1 MKPVRQNAYQVQ
13 IGSVLASSK
22 ASESQRQLLQL
33 CVDLNMDGPG
43 AACSIELADSNV
55 APPSA
60 GDTVTV
66 KLDVGDGAQTV
77 FTGMLADSVARA
89 TGQTLIAHG
98 AIADLGRHEVEGTYD
113 SVSADFIIKD
123 LIGKIGASAGT
134 ISKGPDLSGWA
145 LHRGPTALGHLRHLA
160 VLCGADLYADGDGK
174 IHCTAPKSGAA
185 DHRFKFGETVIQ
197 LAIHKCSPAFDSIEV
212 WGEGAASAKGADKAH
227 WLSTDL
233 AGVSAKAA
241 IGSDGQV
248 QAGKLGARPFRL
260 REGALRS
267 GESVEAVAKAWATS
281 LAARLLGG
289 SLEVFAAPKVQ
300 PGDLVSI
307 DNLPAD
313 HAAANLLGQG
323 GTLRVRHVRHL
334 LDRQRGTLTR
344 LDF

>member
-13 IGSVLASSK
+13 IGSVLVSSK
-22 ASESQRQLLQL
+22 ASESHRQLLKL

-43 AACSIELADSNV
+43 AACTIELADSNV
-55 APPSA
+55 APPNA
-60 GDTVTV
+60 GDAVTV

-77 FTGMLADSVARA
+77 FTGTLADSTARA

-98 AIADLGRHEVEGTYD
+98 AIAELGRHEVEGAYD

-123 LIGKIGASAGT
+123 LIGKVGASAGT

-145 LHRGPTALGHLRHLA
+145 LHRGPTALGHLRRLA
-160 VLCGADLYADGDGK
+160 LLCGADLFADGDGK
-174 IHCTAPKSGAA
+174 IHCAAPKTGAS
-185 DHRFKFGETVIQ
+185 DHRFKFGETVIR
-197 LAIHKCSPAFDSIEV
+197 LAIQKCSPAFDSIEV
-212 WGEGAASAKGADKAH
+212 WGEGAASAKGADKVH

-233 AGVSAKAA
+233 AGVSAKATV
-241 IGSDGQV
+241 GSDGQI

-267 GESVEAVAKAWATS
+267 GEAVEAVAKAWATS

-307 DNLPAD
+307 DALPTD
-313 HAAANLLGQG
+313 HAAASLLGQG
-323 GTLRVRHVRHL
+323 GTLRVRRVRHL
-334 LDRQRGTLTR
+334 LDRQRGTTTR
-344 LDF
+344 LGF

>member
-1 MKPVRQNAYQVQ
+1 MKASLQNAYRVH
-13 IGSVLASSK
+13 IGSALASSK
-22 ASESQRQLLQL
+22 TSESRRQLLQL
-33 CVDLNMDGPG
+33 CVLLDMDGPG
-43 AACSIELADSNV
+43 AACTVELADSNV
-55 APPSA
+55 APPAA
-60 GDTVTV
+60 GDPVTV
-66 KLDVGDGAQTV
+66 ELDAGDGAQTV
-77 FTGMLADSVARA
+77 FTGTVTGTEVRA
-89 TGQTLIAHG
+89 TGQTVIAHG
-98 AIADLGRHEVEGTYD
+98 ALAELGRSEVEGAYD

-123 LIGKIGASAGT
+123 LIGKVGAAAGS
-134 ISKGPDLSGWA
+134 ISKGPELSGWA
-145 LHRGPTALGHLRHLA
+145 LHRGPTALGHLRRLA
-160 VLCGADLYADGDGK
+160 LLCGADLFAGGDGK
-174 IHCTAPKSGAA
+174 IHCAVPKAGAA
-185 DHRFKFGETVIQ
+185 DHHFKFGETVIRLDVHQ
-197 LAIHKCSPAFDSIEV
+197 RSPAFDSIEV

-241 IGSDGQV
+241 VGSDGQV

-300 PGDLVSI
+300 PGDLVAI

-313 HAAANLLGQG
+313 HAAASLLGQG
-323 GTLRVRHVRHL
+323 STLRVRQVRHR

-344 LDF
+344 LGF

>member
-66 KLDVGDGAQTV
+66 KLDVGDGVQTV

-134 ISKGPDLSGWA
+134 ISTGPDLSGWA
-145 LHRGPTALGHLRHLA
+145 LHRGPTALGHLRRLA

-174 IHCTAPKSGAA
+174 IHCTAPKNGAA

-241 IGSDGQV
+241 VDSDGQV

-267 GESVEAVAKAWATS
+267 GEAVEAVAKAWATS

-289 SLEVFAAPKVQ
+289 SLEVFATPKVQ

-307 DNLPAD
+307 DGLPAD

-323 GTLRVRHVRHL
+323 GMLRVRHVRHL

-344 LDF
+344 LGF